1 MRPKMTHKNIAVL
14 GTGQIIVV
22 VFGTLFTGLTFKT
35 MVSFGMNAPSF
46 TRFVV
51 EYGFW
56 FLVVPMIWIVCGMVF
71 QFDHRADDAP
81 EAITYFFGW
90 LIVVVFFISALN
102 AALTPWLRLCN
113 SSW

>member
-1 MRPKMTHKNIAVL
+1 MTHKNIAIL
-14 GTGQIIVV
+14 GLGQIIVV

-35 MVSFGMNAPSF
+35 MNSFGMGIPSF

-56 FLVVPMIWIVCGMVF
+56 FLAVPLIWIVGGMIF

-81 EAITYFFGW
+81 EAITYCSGW
-90 LIVVVFFISALN
+90 LIFIVFFMAGLN
-102 AALTPWLRLCN
+102 ASLTPWLRLCN
-113 SSW
+113 STW